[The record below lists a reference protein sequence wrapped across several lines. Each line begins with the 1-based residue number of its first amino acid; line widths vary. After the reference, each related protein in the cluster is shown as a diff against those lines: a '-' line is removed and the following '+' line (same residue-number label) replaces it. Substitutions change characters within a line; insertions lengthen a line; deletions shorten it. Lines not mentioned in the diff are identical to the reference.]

1 MVREL
6 NMPFA
11 VELDRTRYALNF
23 HRAKTRFEK
32 DFFTYVLRMFD
43 GNVSRAA
50 DAIGMAR
57 RNLQIKIQHYNIN
70 VERMRK

>member
-1 MVREL
+1 
-6 NMPFA
+6 MPQS

-32 DFFTYVLRMFD
+32 DFFTFVLKMYG
-43 GNVSRAA
+43 GNVSHAA

-57 RNLQIKIQHYNIN
+57 RNLQIKIQNYSIN

>member
-1 MVREL
+1 
-6 NMPFA
+6 MPQS

-23 HRAKTRFEK
+23 HRAKTTFEK

-43 GNVSRAA
+43 GNVSQAA
-50 DAIGMAR
+50 EAIGMAR
-57 RNLQIKIQHYNIN
+57 RNLQIKIQNYRIN